1 VPHKLTT
8 APDVRDLLRLSPRRV
23 RALLQR
29 LQEETDASGDRDRRR
44 SPRIQYS
51 DVSILV
57 VRLRDEPGQRDIYY
71 AMVPRNISSGG
82 VALLHGQFV
91 YPRTSCVIHIPTF
104 DGRIVTVRGST
115 VHCRMVEGRVH
126 ELGVAFAEP
135 VDIAEILGHDGSAE
149 EG

>member
-1 VPHKLTT
+1 
-8 APDVRDLLRLSPRRV
+8 
-23 RALLQR
+23 
-29 LQEETDASGDRDRRR
+29 
-44 SPRIQYS
+44 
-51 DVSILV
+51 
-57 VRLRDEPGQRDIYY
+57 
-71 AMVPRNISSGG
+71 
-82 VALLHGQFV
+82 

-126 ELGVAFAEP
+126 ELGVAFAEQ